1 MTLNFCWNALSLSGV
16 ISCLWKYGN
25 HTFDE
30 HSKML
35 RYSFVRTLHMCT
47 AGEQADF
54 AEEDD
59 DEPVIRIH
67 RKASYYLLLLLA
79 QLFTT

>member
-1 MTLNFCWNALSLSGV
+1 MVTIRLMSIPKCYDTALL
-16 ISCLWKYGN
+16 
-25 HTFDE
+25 E
-30 HSKML
+30 
-35 RYSFVRTLHMCT
+35 VRTLHMCT